1 MIRSHL
7 AILRQ
12 VKVIMFKPKSKH
24 PLGKSLENF
33 ETIIGSSLRVDGNI
47 LLRSSVRI
55 DGVINGNIL
64 QEDGCEA
71 TVAIAK
77 GATVTGDIRAKHVIV
92 SGNLQGNIFS
102 SDRVELLDTAFVR
115 GDITYGSLGMQVGA
129 KLEGKLRQA
138 DSETSSLEAGAL
150 ISQVMQKSYNG

>member
-1 MIRSHL
+1 
-7 AILRQ
+7 
-12 VKVIMFKPKSKH
+12 MFKSKSNK
-24 PLGKSLENF
+24 PLGKSVESF
-33 ETIIGSSLRVDGNI
+33 ETIIGSSLRVDGNL

-55 DGVINGNIL
+55 DGLVNGNIL

-77 GATVTGDIRAKHVIV
+77 GATVSGDIRAKHVIV

-102 SDRVELLDTAFVR
+102 SDRVELLDTAFVS
-115 GDITYGSLGMQVGA
+115 GDITYGTLGMQVGA

-138 DSETSSLEAGAL
+138 DSESPSQTADVL
-150 ISQVMQKSYNG
+150 IAQAMQKSNAV

>member
-1 MIRSHL
+1 
-7 AILRQ
+7 
-12 VKVIMFKPKSKH
+12 MFKSKSNQS
-24 PLGKSLENF
+24 LGQSVESF
-33 ETIIGSSLRVDGNI
+33 ETIIGSSIRVDGNL
-47 LLRSSVRI
+47 LLRSSLRI
-55 DGVINGNIL
+55 DGLVNGNIL

-102 SDRVELLDTAFVR
+102 SDRVELLDTAFVS
-115 GDITYGSLGMQVGA
+115 GDITYGTLGMQVGA

-138 DSETSSLEAGAL
+138 DGESSSQAAGAL
-150 ISQVMQKSYNG
+150 ISQAMQKTHTG

>member
-1 MIRSHL
+1 
-7 AILRQ
+7 
-12 VKVIMFKPKSKH
+12 MFNSKSNQ
-24 PLGKSLENF
+24 PLGKSVENF
-33 ETIIGSSLRVDGNI
+33 ETIIGSSLRVDGNL

-55 DGVINGNIL
+55 DGLVNGNIL

-102 SDRVELLDTAFVR
+102 SDRVELLETAFVS
-115 GDITYGSLGMQVGA
+115 GDITYGTLGIQVGA

-138 DSETSSLEAGAL
+138 DNESSAHSADAL
-150 ISQVMQKSYNG
+150 IAQAMQKTNAA